1 MSQTVV
7 AHNLGFP
14 RIGADRELKK
24 ALEAYWRGNISQAE
38 LEQAGRALRS
48 AHWQYQAEAGLD
60 LIPTG
65 DFAWYDQVLTLSAT
79 LGNIPLRHRIGAAEN
94 NHGDVV
100 ENNHR
105 DTVDNNHRDTVESN
119 HKDAPENTCCTHR
132 QHTHLGEF
140 AETPCLNIDLDTLF
154 RVARGRA
161 PTGHGTTASDMTKWF
176 DTNYHYLVPEFHA
189 GQTFALSWRQ
199 IIDETAEAVA
209 QGYAVKPV
217 ILGPLSYLWLGKEKS
232 HDFDRFDLLE
242 NLLPAYEQLLQA
254 LADTGAKWV
263 QIDEPIL
270 VLDLPPKWQHAFE
283 GVYHRLQH
291 RSLNILLATYFGA
304 LGENLSTALNLPV
317 AGLHIDAVR
326 APEQVLGVV
335 DRLSAHKILSLGIV
349 NGRNIWRN
357 DLRQSLN
364 SLQFAY
370 DRLGDRL
377 WLAPSC
383 SLLHSPVDVDREE
396 KLDAELKSWF
406 AFAKQKVNEVVT
418 LKNLLTHSADGAAQQ
433 ALAQSDTVA
442 IARKIS
448 PRIHNPAVTA
458 RLQAITPAD
467 STRKSK
473 FSQRIKQQQAL
484 LNLPLFPTTTIGS
497 FPQTNDIR
505 KVRADFK
512 HGKINSVEYQQR
524 MRETI
529 ADVIARQEKLD
540 IDVLVHGEAE
550 RNDMVEYFGENLAGY
565 AFTEYGWV
573 QSYGSRCVKPP
584 IIFGDVSRPQAI
596 TVSWARYAQS
606 VSKRPVKGMLTGP
619 ITMLFWSFVRDDQ
632 PRERTALQI
641 ALALRD
647 EVVDLE
653 TAGINIIQ
661 IDEPAIREGLPLRKK
676 DHQHY
681 LDWAVKAFRTT
692 ASGVQDTTQIHTHM
706 CYSEF
711 NDIIDAIANLDA
723 DVITIETS
731 RSDGELLQAFEQ
743 FKYPNDIGPGVYD
756 IHSPNIPE
764 VETMVNLLRRAARE
778 LPVERLWVN
787 PDCGLKT
794 RGWPETEAALA
805 RMVEAAKILRRDYES
820 KKFAS
825 ASVIKELV

>member
-1 MSQTVV
+1 MSSIINWIKKEASPMSATPIL

-24 ALEAYWRGNISQAE
+24 AQEAYWRGDITQEQLQEIGRE
-38 LEQAGRALRS
+38 LRL
-48 AHWQYQAEAGLD
+48 AHWKLQADAGLD

-79 LGNIPLRHRIGAAEN
+79 LGNIPARHR
-94 NHGDVV
+94 
-100 ENNHR
+100 
-105 DTVDNNHRDTVESN
+105 
-119 HKDAPENTCCTHR
+119 KDAEASAEQSAGDRECCVGHPH
-132 QHTHLGEF
+132 QHPVAA
-140 AETPCLNIDLDTLF
+140 AETPCTDIDLDTLF

-161 PTGHGTTASDMTKWF
+161 PTGNATTASDMTKWF
-176 DTNYHYLVPEFHA
+176 DTNYHYLVPEFHL
-189 GQTFALSWRQ
+189 GQTFELSWRQ
-199 IIDETAEAVA
+199 IIDETAEAIA
-209 QGYAVKPV
+209 LGYQVKPV
-217 ILGPLSYLWLGKEKS
+217 ILGPLSYLWLGKEKG
-232 HDFDRFDLLE
+232 HDFDRLDLLE

-254 LADTGAKWV
+254 LADVGATWV

-270 VLDLPPKWQHAFE
+270 VLDLPTKWQRAFE

-291 RSLNILLATYFGA
+291 KSLKILLATYFGA
-304 LGENLSTALNLPV
+304 LGENLSTTLNLPV

-326 APEQVLGVV
+326 APEQVITVV
-335 DRLSAHKILSLGIV
+335 DRLAAHKILSIGIV

-357 DLRQSLN
+357 DLRASLN
-364 SLQFAY
+364 DLRVAHE
-370 DRLGDRL
+370 RLGERL

-383 SLLHSPVDVDREE
+383 SLLHSPVDLEREQQ
-396 KLDAELKSWF
+396 LDVELKSWL
-406 AFAKQKVNEVVT
+406 AFAKQKVAEVVT
-418 LKNLLTHSADGAAQQ
+418 LKNLLTRPFDALAQQ
-433 ALAQSDTVA
+433 ALALSDA
-442 IARKIS
+442 AALARKTS
-448 PRIHNPAVTA
+448 ARIHNPQVQA
-458 RLQAITPAD
+458 RLQAVTPDHSNRHSVFAA
-467 STRKSK
+467 
-473 FSQRIKQQQAL
+473 RIKQQQAL

-497 FPQTNDIR
+497 FPQTDHIR
-505 KVRADFK
+505 QTRRDFK
-512 HGKINSVEYQQR
+512 QGKINEPEYQNRIRQ
-524 MRETI
+524 EI
-529 ADVIARQEKLD
+529 ADAIARQEKLD

-550 RNDMVEYFGENLAGY
+550 RNDMVEYFGENLNGY
-565 AFTEYGWV
+565 AFTQYGWV

-584 IIFGDVSRPQAI
+584 IIFGDVSRPQPI

-606 VSKRPVKGMLTGP
+606 LSQKPVKGMLTGP

-632 PRERTALQI
+632 PRATTALQI

-653 TAGINIIQ
+653 AAGIRVIQ
-661 IDEPAIREGLPLRKK
+661 IDEPAIREGLPLRKQ
-676 DHQHY
+676 DRQEY
-681 LDWAVKAFRTT
+681 LDWAVNAFRIS
-692 ASGVQDTTQIHTHM
+692 ASGVQDDTQIHTHM

-711 NDIIDAIANLDA
+711 NDIIQSIADLDA

-764 VETMVNLLRRAARE
+764 VPTMVNLLRRAARE

-794 RGWPETEAALA
+794 RRWPETEAALA
-805 RMVEAAKILRRDYES
+805 RMVTAAKILRSEYPQQVETTATTTEKS
-820 KKFAS
+820 HEPA
-825 ASVIKELV
+825 